1 VEREMTEP
9 RIYIPKS
16 IAFQRLA
23 KVASSASRQIDNGV
37 PPNDAHVFALL
48 EYFEFLAPEQF
59 VLVMGPGMAAEF
71 SAVTE
76 HEFHLGLIDDRLPV
90 LRLLADHTSMFAG
103 AFCRDGEEDPRCYRE
118 WKRIRQENF
127 PHGNFSGHACL
138 AGSITVAMTL
148 GGSPLC
154 VDSKVQL
161 LKYSVL
167 KRAAEVLLAT
177 GYRPEEQLRQIHPE
191 EGPDFAQL
199 LAMQMFVL
207 SKGRPSELAKLC
219 GQINGSSEATFFY
232 WASKDPFVRYLLRAW
247 HWLELIDYGEGSA
260 PGPEL
265 LKERGG
271 LLYARWNDGVGA
283 PAGLARRELPGTGVE
298 GEEQFPSVLRA
309 GQRER
314 LSPVPLMLIGG
325 RGVGKTAFLRALAL
339 HLDQAGGALG
349 GGSHL
354 EPAEP
359 QGFWNSTGEPS
370 EPITGATVAQ
380 PSGYDLRIR
389 DDHDPQV
396 TRWMRL
402 TLTDNDGDDIR
413 RPEFRAE
420 FLKKLR
426 AAKGLLFF
434 VDDRYFLERVS
445 KNQKPSSGQVEG
457 WPKDAVGL
465 AAWYTRI
472 LQAFLD
478 VNSDALHLP
487 IGLVINKADLLLGAA
502 HLLTLDS
509 PVLIT
514 KDIKM
519 ELVHAGLQVPGEPP
533 DPFGRLRYCIRHTL
547 SNSRDLNHQAFIFEL
562 LEQFRGFIAAALG
575 HTYRFQIFLTSSVVP
590 NGESGEHFP
599 YGVWEAVKW
608 IVNQLEPSYR
618 VQARDQLEQ
627 DERQLEQLK
636 KDIEQALLRDQ
647 EAYTDFES
655 ACKQKEKRVN
665 AKTHVALL
673 DSVLGRDPKTTG
685 KQIESAKERMRVAL
699 EEGLSLANLKP
710 ITDAADPLP
719 FTTRRR
725 MVQEALLR
733 LEEQITYLTEWRAHL
748 SHIKPQPS
756 ALPIQSKKTVVN
768 DSRNTNVRA
777 RAARLAG

>member
-1 VEREMTEP
+1 MTEP

-23 KVASSASRQIDNGV
+23 KLASSAARQIDNGV
-37 PPNDAHVFALL
+37 PPNDAHIFALV

-59 VLVMGPGMAAEF
+59 ALVMGPGLAAEF
-71 SAVTE
+71 SALTE
-76 HEFHLGLIDDRLPV
+76 YEFPLGLINDRLPF
-90 LRLLADHTSMFAG
+90 LRLLLDHTSMFAG

-118 WKRIRQENF
+118 WKRVRRENL

-138 AGSITVAMTL
+138 AASVTVAMTL
-148 GGSPLC
+148 RAPLC
-154 VDSKVQL
+154 GDSKVQL
-161 LKYSVL
+161 LKYSIL
-167 KRAAEVLLAT
+167 RRTAEVLLAT
-177 GYRPEEQLRQIHPE
+177 GYQPEEELRQIRPQD
-191 EGPDFAQL
+191 GPDSGQL
-199 LAMQMFVL
+199 LAMQMFVS
-207 SKGRPSELAKLC
+207 SKGRPSDLAKLC
-219 GQINGSSEATFFY
+219 GEINGSSEATFFY

-247 HWLELIDYGEGSA
+247 HWLDLIDYTEASA
-260 PGPEL
+260 LSPEL
-265 LKERGG
+265 LKGRGG
-271 LLYARWNDGVGA
+271 LLYAGWKDGVGA
-283 PAGLARRELPGTGVE
+283 PAGLARRELPRAGLD
-298 GEEQFPSVLRA
+298 GEEQFPRVLSA

-325 RGVGKTAFLRALAL
+325 PGVGKTSFMRALAR
-339 HLDQAGGALG
+339 HLDRVGGALG
-349 GGSHL
+349 AGINL

-359 QGFWNSTGEPS
+359 QGFWNSTSEQS
-370 EPITGATVAQ
+370 EPITVASVAQ

-389 DDHDPQV
+389 DDQDPQV

-402 TLTDNDGDDIR
+402 TLTDNDGDDIT

-426 AAKGLLFF
+426 SAKGLLFF
-434 VDDRYFLERVS
+434 VDDRYFPGRVS
-445 KNQKPSSGQVEG
+445 KDHKRGSGLLEG

-487 IGLVINKADLLLGAA
+487 IGLVVNKADLLLGAA
-502 HLLTLDS
+502 HLLTLEP

-519 ELVHAGLQVPGEPP
+519 DLVHAGLQVPGEPP

-547 SNSRDLNHQAFIFEL
+547 SNSRDLNRQAFIFEL

-590 NGESGEHFP
+590 NGESGENFP

-608 IVNQLEPSYR
+608 IVNQLEPAYR
-618 VQARDQLEQ
+618 VQARDRLEEDQ
-627 DERQLEQLK
+627 RQLEQLK
-636 KDIEQALLRDQ
+636 KDIEGALLRDQ
-647 EAYTDFES
+647 EAYADFES
-655 ACKQKEKRVN
+655 ACKQKENRVN
-665 AKTHVALL
+665 AKMHVAIL
-673 DSVLGRDPKTTG
+673 DNVLGRDPKTTG
-685 KQIESAKERMRVAL
+685 KRIESAKERMHVAL
-699 EEGLSLANLKP
+699 EEGLSLADLKP
-710 ITDAADPLP
+710 VADALDPLP

-725 MVQEALLR
+725 MVQEALGR

-748 SHIKPQPS
+748 SHIKPQPT
-756 ALPIQSKKTVVN
+756 ALPIQSKKAVMN
-768 DSRNTNVRA
+768 DSRNTNAQA